1 MKRLII
7 VTFTIFVPHLLAAQ
21 TISYGY
27 DNAGN
32 RVRREIVMQTR
43 ALLKEEAMPKLSEE
57 IFGRKITI
65 SPNPTEGILI
75 VEIGNFESI
84 YNCKLEI
91 YQISG
96 SKLLSTQVPKK
107 MTTLDISSYTNGM
120 YILAITINGDTATWK
135 IIKK

>member
-1 MKRLII
+1 MERLII
-7 VTFTIFVPHLLAAQ
+7 TIFTIFVTHILAAQ
-21 TISYGY
+21 TVSYGY

-43 ALLKEEAMPKLSEE
+43 ASSKEETIPKLSEE
-57 IFGRKITI
+57 MFGRKITI
-65 SPNPTEGILI
+65 SPNPTEGILTI
-75 VEIGNFESI
+75 EIGNLESV

-96 SKLLSTQVPKK
+96 SKLLSTRVQEE
-107 MTTLDISSYTNGM
+107 MTSLDISSYPNGM
-120 YILAITINGDTATWK
+120 YILVITIDGETTTWK